1 MTAKLF
7 DKEQVRRRN
16 GQRGGMPVRDELT
29 RRLQER
35 LGEVKGGRQCVLH
48 VTREDEV
55 DALTGDEAYD
65 AVAVDMVLP
74 LVEDVPLFMYRCT
87 QALRGDGL
95 LLATTL
101 GTESFRE
108 FRDAWA
114 EVGEVGGH
122 VVPQTDVREA
132 GALLQKLK
140 LALPVVDRDM
150 LTVTFPNFDALY
162 DGLRAH
168 GAGNFFTGRRQGLV
182 TPSKLQRMQDAYTR
196 MFARPDG
203 RLPVTVEVIYLHGF
217 KPDIAQPVALKRG
230 SGKVSLVRIL
240 GDNN

>member
-1 MTAKLF
+1 MTANLF

-16 GQRGGMPVRDELT
+16 GQRGAMPVRDELT
-29 RRLQER
+29 RRLEER
-35 LGEVKGGRQCVLH
+35 LGEVKGGRKNVLRI
-48 VTREDEV
+48 TREE
-55 DALTGDEAYD
+55 DAAVLVGEEGYD
-65 AVAVDMVLP
+65 AVAADMVLP
-74 LVEDVPLFMYRCT
+74 LVEDVPMFMYRCT

-114 EVGEVGGH
+114 EIGEPGGH

-150 LTVTFPNFDALY
+150 LTVTFPTFDALY

-168 GAGNFFTGRRQGLV
+168 GAGNFYTGRRQGLV
-182 TPSKLQRMQDAYTR
+182 TPRKLKAMEEAYVKL
-196 MFARPDG
+196 FARPDG
-203 RLPVTVEVIYLHGF
+203 RLPVTLEVVYLHGF
-217 KPDIAQPVALKRG
+217 KPDAAQPVALKRG

>member
-1 MTAKLF
+1 MTENLF

-16 GQRGGMPVRDELT
+16 GQRGAEPVRQELT
-29 RRLQER
+29 RRLHER
-35 LGEVKGGRQCVLH
+35 LGEVKGGRARVLH
-48 VTREDEV
+48 IHSEHEAE
-55 DALTGDEAYD
+55 ALTGDEAYD
-65 AVAVDMVLP
+65 AIVVDMVLP
-74 LVEDVPLFMYRCT
+74 LVEDVPVFLYRCV
-87 QALRGDGL
+87 QALRSDGL

-101 GTESFRE
+101 GTESFKE
-108 FRDAWA
+108 FREAWA
-114 EVGEVGGH
+114 AIGEPGGH

-150 LTVTFPNFDALY
+150 LTVTFRTFAALY

-168 GAGNFFTGRRQGLV
+168 GAGNFFIQRRQGLV
-182 TPSKLQRMQDAYTR
+182 TPRKLQTMEEAYAR
-196 MFARPDG
+196 LFARPDG
-203 RLPVTVEVIYLHGF
+203 RLPVTLEVVYLHGF
-217 KPDIAQPVALKRG
+217 KPDAAQPVALKRG